1 MLDLAILGLLREQ
14 PRHGYELRRQ
24 LSDLGFWSVSFGS
37 LYPALRRLEKQ
48 SFIVTKDQSGRRKS
62 YRITME
68 GQEHLQE
75 LLEDDTAIKDDD
87 RSFSLRL
94 AFFRYLEP
102 DARIEVLERRRD
114 HVSERLKNTKA
125 SIKARAN
132 RTKEKIDR
140 YTLALMEHGVRS
152 AEADIAW
159 LDELIESELAIEP
172 KRRERRRK
180 RTTRSRRDLTNEGA

>member
-62 YRITME
+62 YRITMT

-75 LLEDDTAIKDDD
+75 LLEDDTAVKDDD

-114 HVSERLKNTKA
+114 HLSERLKASKA
-125 SIKARAN
+125 SIKARAS
-132 RTKEKIDR
+132 RTKEKMDR

-152 AEADIAW
+152 AEADIVW
-159 LDELIESELAIEP
+159 LDELIESELATEP
-172 KRRERRRK
+172 KRRERRK
-180 RTTRSRRDLTNEGA
+180 TKATRSTKGSYK